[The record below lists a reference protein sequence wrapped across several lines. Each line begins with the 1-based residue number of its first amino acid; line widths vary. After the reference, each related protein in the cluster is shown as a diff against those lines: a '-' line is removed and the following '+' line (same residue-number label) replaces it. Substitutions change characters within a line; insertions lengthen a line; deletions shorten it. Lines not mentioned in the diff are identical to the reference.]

1 MTFALMHSMGALSN
15 WLALCICKVL
25 LWIPKC
31 QQLHGGSEEL
41 PKHSPTGRWGRR
53 GCAHQGANIYISNMK
68 SLLPLPQHQR
78 ALSSLTFSP
87 LSSFHPTTTWQGK
100 IRMKLMLSD
109 FDSRRHWAHARQH
122 WHLIKCSNKENIL
135 ELQKQVNY
143 FFANNCVTVIVMQ

>member
-87 LSSFHPTTTWQGK
+87 LSIQLRRGK
-100 IRMKLMLSD
+100 EKWKMKLMLSD

-135 ELQKQVNY
+135 ELQKRVNY
-143 FFANNCVTVIVMQ
+143 FFANNCVIVVMQ